1 MSFSAFYSTQYKY
14 VLTKGHMKKKKK
26 KKKKNNKSIFKEF
39 LTKEIHP
46 CFYLFGICHCIVEF
60 AMEKYDLRFVFT
72 KNIEDK

>member
-14 VLTKGHMKKKKK
+14 VLAKGHMKKK
-26 KKKKNNKSIFKEF
+26 NKSIFKEF